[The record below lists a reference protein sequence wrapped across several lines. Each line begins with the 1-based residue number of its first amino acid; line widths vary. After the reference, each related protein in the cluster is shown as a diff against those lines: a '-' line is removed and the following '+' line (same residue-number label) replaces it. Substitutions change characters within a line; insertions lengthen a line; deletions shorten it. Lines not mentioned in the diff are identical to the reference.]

1 MCGQFKQT
9 QRNRNAAWWLVI
21 FAQCVR
27 TDIYVAIKTLLPK
40 IK

>member
-9 QRNRNAAWWLVI
+9 QRNRKAARWLVI
-21 FAQCVR
+21 FAQFVR
-27 TDIYVAIKTLLPK
+27 KDIYAAIKTLLPK